1 MTNSKSSSFLFWG
14 ISSNPNSFCEIKT
27 NKTLVLNKIVLPLN
41 SIYYSVFSGNIFIN
55 TSSLCQNL
63 LKIF

>member
-1 MTNSKSSSFLFWG
+1 MTNSKGSSFLFWG
-14 ISSNPNSFCEIKT
+14 TLSNSDSFHKIKT
-27 NKTLVLNKIVLPLN
+27 NKILVLNKTILPLN